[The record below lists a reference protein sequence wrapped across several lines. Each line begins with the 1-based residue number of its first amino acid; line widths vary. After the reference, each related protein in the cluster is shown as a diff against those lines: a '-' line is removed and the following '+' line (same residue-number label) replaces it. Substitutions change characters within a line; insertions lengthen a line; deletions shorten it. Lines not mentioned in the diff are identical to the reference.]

1 MDFRPYLHR
10 HLPPLMVAREA
21 EIVEELAQH
30 LEEVYREAIDD
41 GLSHDEAWSRAMAAV
56 PTSTEVSTTELAT
69 MTKPTIM
76 TAIKVAVREMRAAI
90 NARLALRALF
100 KFPFVTVVA
109 IVSLALGIGANTAVF
124 SIFNQWLL
132 QPLPV
137 PEPDRLVNLSA
148 IGPKQGPRSCGMA
161 GSCDIVFSYPMF
173 RDLERMQTPFTALAA
188 HRHIDA
194 NLTSRGQT
202 SIGGA
207 MLVSGRYFAAA
218 GIAPAL
224 GRLLDSRDDRAV
236 GDSPVAVLS
245 HAYWQTAYGGRT
257 DAIGETMIV
266 NGQTLTIVGV
276 APAGFNGTTIGLRP
290 EVFVPITLRWLMQP
304 GRTQDH
310 ANRRSYWIYLFGRM
324 KPGITIDQARTA
336 INVPYQALINDVEVP
351 LNRTMT
357 DQVLARFKK
366 KLIVVEPGRSG
377 QSNLSRVTTMPLTL
391 LLGVTL
397 LVLLIACVNIANLL
411 LARAAA
417 RSSEMAMRLSL
428 GASRR
433 QLIVQLLTESS
444 VLALLGGVVS
454 LLVAQW
460 TLTLFASLIPAED
473 VRLPMAL
480 DSTALTVT
488 AALAIGTSLL
498 VGLFPALHATR
509 PDVLSALK
517 GLSGQAAGGRGAA
530 RFRTTLATAQ
540 IALSMVLVVLAGL
553 FTKSLDNI
561 TRVDPRMNLDG
572 LITFEIAPER
582 NAYTPERTA
591 LLIERIEEELAA
603 LPGVTSA
610 TSASMALLADD
621 GYWDSVR
628 VEGFNAGPDADRDIN
643 YDEVGPGYFRT
654 LGVPLIAGRE
664 FTRADGL
671 KAAKVAIV
679 NETFA
684 KKFNLGRDAV
694 GKRVSA
700 GGAPTDALD
709 IEIVGLVRD
718 AHHINVKT
726 AIPPMMFVPNRQNA
740 SVRSMTFY
748 VRTAMN
754 PDDAMPA
761 IRGAVSR
768 LDDMLPVEKLRTLHR
783 QMRDETMVLDRFVG
797 VLTASFAVLATLLA
811 AIGLYG
817 VLAYT
822 VAQRTR
828 EIGLRMA
835 LGATRPRVRGMV
847 LRQVGVMML
856 IGGAIGLAAALA
868 AARTVRSL
876 LFDLQFNDAGVLA
889 AAVVVLTLIALAA
902 GFLPAD
908 RAARIDPMRALRYE

>member
-1 MDFRPYLHR
+1 MDFRPYLRR
-10 HLPPLMVAREA
+10 HLPPLVVARET

-41 GLSHDEAWSRAMAAV
+41 GLSHDDAWSRAMAAI
-56 PTSTEVSTTELAT
+56 PTMTEVSTTELST
-69 MTKPTIM
+69 MTKPTIITPVKM
-76 TAIKVAVREMRAAI
+76 AVRELRAAI

-109 IVSLALGIGANTAVF
+109 IISLALGIGANTAVF
-124 SIFNQWLL
+124 SLFNQWLL

-137 PEPDRLVNLSA
+137 LEPDRLVNLSA
-148 IGPKQGPRSCGMA
+148 VGPKQGPRSCGMA

-173 RDLERMQTPFTALAA
+173 RDLERLQTPFTALAA

-202 SIGGA
+202 KVGGA
-207 MLVSGRYFAAA
+207 MLVSGGYFAAL

-224 GRLLDSRDDRAV
+224 GRLLDSRDDRAI
-236 GDSPVAVLS
+236 GDAPVAVLS
-245 HAYWQTAYGGRT
+245 HAYWQSAYGGRT
-257 DAIGETMIV
+257 DVVGETMIV
-266 NGQTLTIVGV
+266 NGQTLAIVGV
-276 APAGFNGTTIGLRP
+276 AAAGFEGTTIGLRP
-290 EVFVPITLRWLMQP
+290 EVFVPITMRWLMQP
-304 GRTQDH
+304 GRTPDH
-310 ANRRSYWIYLFGRM
+310 ENRRTYWIYLFARM
-324 KPGITIDQARTA
+324 KPGVTIEHARTA
-336 INVPYQALINDVEVP
+336 INVPYQAIINDVEVP
-351 LNRTMT
+351 LNRTMS
-357 DQVLARFKK
+357 DQVLARFKVK
-366 KLIVVEPGRSG
+366 QIVVDPGPSG
-377 QSNLSRVTTMPLTL
+377 QSNVSRITTMPLRL

-444 VLALLGGVVS
+444 MLALIGGAVS
-454 LLVAQW
+454 LVVAQW
-460 TLTLFASLIPAED
+460 TLAFIASLIPPGD
-473 VRLPMAL
+473 VHLPMEL
-480 DSTALTVT
+480 DSTALVVT

-498 VGLFPALHATR
+498 VGVFPALHATR

-517 GLSGQAAGGRGAA
+517 GLSGQTAGGRGAS

-603 LPGVTSA
+603 LPGMTSA
-610 TSASMALLADD
+610 ASARMALLADD
-621 GYWDSVR
+621 GYWDSVF
-628 VEGFNAGPDADRDIN
+628 VQGFAAGPDTDRDLN
-643 YDEVGPGYFRT
+643 YDEIGPGYFRT

-671 KAAKVAIV
+671 NSAKVAIV
-679 NETFA
+679 NESFA
-684 KKFNLGRDAV
+684 KKFGLGRDAV
-694 GKRVSA
+694 GKRIGTDSA
-700 GGAPTDALD
+700 SVLD

-718 AHHINVKT
+718 AHLVNVKAT
-726 AIPPMMFVPNRQNA
+726 IPPMMFVPNRQNA
-740 SVRSMTFY
+740 HLRSMTFY
-748 VRTAMN
+748 ARTAME

-761 IRGAVSR
+761 IRAAMSR
-768 LDDMLPVEKLRTLHR
+768 LDAALPIEKLRTLHH
-783 QMRDETMVLDRFVG
+783 QMRDETMVLERFVG
-797 VLTASFAVLATLLA
+797 VLTASFAILATLLA

-835 LGATRPRVRGMV
+835 LGATRPRVREMV

-868 AARTVRSL
+868 AARAVRSL
-876 LFDLQFNDAGVLA
+876 LFDLQFNDTGVLA
-889 AAVVVLTLIALAA
+889 AAVIVLTLVALAA
-902 GFLPAD
+902 GFLPAE
-908 RAARIDPMRALRYE
+908 RASRIDPMRALRYE